1 MKYLFFLFFFLPIGI
16 FAQDS
21 TASSVKRSDEEAR
34 ELIENYRQRVMSGES
49 METMAML
56 YSEDPGSAKK
66 GGLYKN
72 LTKGKFV
79 IEFEKVAFGLNN
91 PGEISEV
98 FKTEFGYH
106 FIQLVAR
113 KGETVDVRHILIKTK

>member
-1 MKYLFFLFFFLPIGI
+1 MKHLFFLFFLPLGI
-16 FAQDS
+16 FAQSKDS
-21 TASSVKRSDEEAR
+21 LVKHSEEEALT
-34 ELIENYRQRVMSGES
+34 LIEGYRQRVMNGES
-49 METMAML
+49 METLAML
-56 YSEDPGSAKK
+56 YSEDPGSAPK

-79 IEFEKVAFGLNN
+79 MEFEKVAFGLNN

-98 FKTEFGYH
+98 FKTEFGFH

-113 KGETVDVRHILIKTK
+113 KNETVDVRHILIKTR